1 MTLRRNTVAAPGPE
15 RGPRRERPPGLYAI
29 IALLLANAT
38 LIALDVSRSYAALG
52 IGLGLPRPV
61 LPGISDADVDR
72 VLRLLIAGGFL
83 FVAVGIWTLRRWAWV
98 ALMIAVGLGLGEGL
112 IRYARGD
119 PRYVTMLINVLIV
132 FYLNQHGVQRLFRHE
147 PAARTPG

>member
-1 MTLRRNTVAAPGPE
+1 M
-15 RGPRRERPPGLYAI
+15 YAI
-29 IALLLANAT
+29 IALLLTNAT

-72 VLRLLIAGGFL
+72 VVRLLTAGGFL
-83 FVAVGIWTLRRWAWV
+83 VVAVGIWTLRRWAWV
-98 ALMIAVGLGLGEGL
+98 ALMITVGLGLGEGL
-112 IRYARGD
+112 FRYARGE

-132 FYLNQHGVQRLFRHE
+132 FYLNQRSVQRLFRHD
-147 PAARTPG
+147 PAARTPA